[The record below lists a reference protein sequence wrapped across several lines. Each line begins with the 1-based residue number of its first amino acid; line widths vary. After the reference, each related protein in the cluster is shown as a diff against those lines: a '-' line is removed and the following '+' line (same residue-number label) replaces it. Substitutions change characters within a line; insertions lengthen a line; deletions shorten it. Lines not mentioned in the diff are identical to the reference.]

1 MNDLLKHIHEALSN
15 DEKVILI
22 TIIEA
27 DPKIS
32 FPNITVGNKLLLLAN
47 KTKVNS
53 LGSFELDLAIEKE
66 ICFQEQKTDTQS
78 LWTDK
83 FQSPDNKH
91 FIENIK
97 LGLFPRIRIA
107 IEIISPQ
114 PCLLI
119 CGAGH
124 IARALT
130 QLGLVLG
137 FRAIVIDDRAE
148 FANPSYF
155 PDSSIKLYAEAFEQ
169 AIKKIKLS
177 PNMAIVIVTRGH
189 KHDEDCLRLLLDS
202 PSNYIGMIGSRRRVT
217 VVKERLQN
225 EGFSE
230 VQLSKLYAPI
240 GLDIG
245 AKTPEE
251 IALTILAEIVLVRNR
266 GRDVLDSNPLS
277 RKHNKS
283 N

>member
-1 MNDLLKHIHEALSN
+1 
-15 DEKVILI
+15 
-22 TIIEA
+22 
-27 DPKIS
+27 
-32 FPNITVGNKLLLLAN
+32 
-47 KTKVNS
+47 
-53 LGSFELDLAIEKE
+53 
-66 ICFQEQKTDTQS
+66 
-78 LWTDK
+78 
-83 FQSPDNKH
+83 
-91 FIENIK
+91 
-97 LGLFPRIRIA
+97 
-107 IEIISPQ
+107 
-114 PCLLI
+114 
-119 CGAGH
+119 
-124 IARALT
+124 
-130 QLGLVLG
+130 
-137 FRAIVIDDRAE
+137 
-148 FANPSYF
+148 
-155 PDSSIKLYAEAFEQ
+155 
-169 AIKKIKLS
+169 
-177 PNMAIVIVTRGH
+177 MAIVIVTRGH

-230 VQLSKLYAPI
+230 AQLSKLYAPI